1 MSEDLKHTPEILSAK
16 DLQEMGFSRSMSYAL
31 FNREDVPVIRI
42 GKRKFIRREKFLEW
56 LTEQERT
63 DREWNRYRDGKFI
76 WSDMVKRDVD
86 ACILQAASFD
96 SFLSLILTLP

>member
-31 FNREDVPVIRI
+31 FNREDIPIIRI

-56 LTEQERT
+56 LAEQERT
-63 DREWNRYRDGKFI
+63 DRE
-76 WSDMVKRDVD
+76 
-86 ACILQAASFD
+86 
-96 SFLSLILTLP
+96 